1 MIHRHGG
8 TDVVSVPRETYM
20 RLLRESA
27 LLMGLKACGVAQ
39 WEGYV
44 VALRLAAPAYGCTDT
59 GDSE

>member
-1 MIHRHGG
+1 MSHRHGG

-39 WEGYV
+39 REGYGD
-44 VALRLAAPAYGCTDT
+44 AQRLAAPAYGCTDME
-59 GDSE
+59 DYE